1 MHLINLTRV
10 LQRFAFFLI
19 LIPAVLSAQN
29 DKAVIDSIK
38 KHLKESVKYHTQYQ
52 LKESIEEAAKVVD
65 LAHKINNAYYKAQG
79 YNNIGFNYELIKDYE
94 NAEINYGKAL
104 VNAQQSDSTFLISWL
119 YNNIANVYSE
129 GFRDIDKALFYY
141 QKALTIARELDRPND
156 ELAPTLNIGW
166 TFIDESKP
174 NEAYPFLID
183 AQKIINELGDK
194 TASVQ
199 INFLFGKYHLL
210 RKEYAQADIFF
221 EKATVQGMELNML
234 VELSDVW
241 LAKSQMYSEMEKPDL
256 AYKALTKHNEYKDKV
271 FNASNLSQLEI
282 TKARFSV
289 DEYRRE
295 LDKTRREKEFQ
306 ESLAYKNRIIT
317 IVAFITAFIFW
328 VLLVTI
334 FYNYKA
340 KNRLT
345 KLLEQNNKELEAA
358 KDEAEKLSQLKSQFI
373 STVSHELRT
382 PLYGVVGLTSLLLEN
397 NKLDTKDQHF
407 LKSLKFSGDY
417 LLNLI
422 NDVLQISKI
431 ESNKVKI
438 HNTTTNIRNL
448 IDNIVGSFN
457 YQLEHRHNKMH
468 VELDEGLPIML
479 KLDSVRISQI
489 LINLLGN
496 AVKFTSNGN
505 IWLRLKVKSIDG
517 QFVKLGVEIEDDGP
531 GIPEDK
537 QEAIFENFSQIE
549 REKTEYQGT
558 GLGLSIVKKLVSLYG
573 SDIFLESKQGKGSK
587 FFFDLNLEIDH
598 EAEAVEVKQLAE
610 DVPVKNRHILVVEDN
625 KINQIVTQN
634 ILEKE
639 NFACTIVSNG
649 EAAIKVVEEQEF
661 DLILMS

>member
-1 MHLINLTRV
+1 M
-10 LQRFAFFLI
+10 
-19 LIPAVLSAQN
+19 
-29 DKAVIDSIK
+29 
-38 KHLKESVKYHTQYQ
+38 
-52 LKESIEEAAKVVD
+52 
-65 LAHKINNAYYKAQG
+65 
-79 YNNIGFNYELIKDYE
+79 
-94 NAEINYGKAL
+94 
-104 VNAQQSDSTFLISWL
+104 
-119 YNNIANVYSE
+119 
-129 GFRDIDKALFYY
+129 
-141 QKALTIARELDRPND
+141 
-156 ELAPTLNIGW
+156 
-166 TFIDESKP
+166 
-174 NEAYPFLID
+174 
-183 AQKIINELGDK
+183 
-194 TASVQ
+194 
-199 INFLFGKYHLL
+199 FGKYHLL

-479 KLDSVRISQI
+479 KL
-489 LINLLGN
+489 
-496 AVKFTSNGN
+496 
-505 IWLRLKVKSIDG
+505 
-517 QFVKLGVEIEDDGP
+517 
-531 GIPEDK
+531 IPYDLT
-537 QEAIFENFSQIE
+537 NF
-549 REKTEYQGT
+549 
-558 GLGLSIVKKLVSLYG
+558 
-573 SDIFLESKQGKGSK
+573 
-587 FFFDLNLEIDH
+587 N
-598 EAEAVEVKQLAE
+598 
-610 DVPVKNRHILVVEDN
+610 
-625 KINQIVTQN
+625 
-634 ILEKE
+634 
-639 NFACTIVSNG
+639 
-649 EAAIKVVEEQEF
+649 
-661 DLILMS
+661 

>member
-1 MHLINLTRV
+1 
-10 LQRFAFFLI
+10 
-19 LIPAVLSAQN
+19 
-29 DKAVIDSIK
+29 
-38 KHLKESVKYHTQYQ
+38 
-52 LKESIEEAAKVVD
+52 
-65 LAHKINNAYYKAQG
+65 
-79 YNNIGFNYELIKDYE
+79 
-94 NAEINYGKAL
+94 
-104 VNAQQSDSTFLISWL
+104 
-119 YNNIANVYSE
+119 
-129 GFRDIDKALFYY
+129 
-141 QKALTIARELDRPND
+141 
-156 ELAPTLNIGW
+156 
-166 TFIDESKP
+166 
-174 NEAYPFLID
+174 
-183 AQKIINELGDK
+183 
-194 TASVQ
+194 
-199 INFLFGKYHLL
+199 
-210 RKEYAQADIFF
+210 
-221 EKATVQGMELNML
+221 ML

-661 DLILMS
+661 DLILMDLNMPIMNGYQASKEIRKFNTHTPIVALTASELDEIKVKVLESGINDIIIKPYDNYEFYQTIFRNINASRN